1 MAPPLNIYV
10 IYTSEDTD
18 VMLSL
23 GQHLNQLKEFHTI
36 SIWQD
41 DPILQGQ
48 YWIPR
53 DETRLGETD
62 IFLLL
67 ISDAFMHSEFIHQLE
82 FKMVIDRYKEDKS
95 VVIPIIV
102 DNCPWDIDFSSEDYN
117 FNFNELEVLPSG
129 GKPIAEWKL
138 SDQILEKITAS
149 VGSVISSMEHDHK
162 QMKSENDSQ
171 ESSISGVGVE
181 NIDQEASVE
190 NGNKDDHG
198 DKESLRVAVKNH
210 LQEEAEVDRSNNK
223 RPHSA
228 EPEIETTGE
237 EVKISKDIPTSGVG
251 RKAYGT
257 IRNMNSRLK
266 KSLLLLASVILF
278 AFVGAWL
285 LMNNTASSHEETP
298 IFLDGENTKDEK
310 LIDVNDSVS
319 ADSTEIST
327 SIEEISL
334 SRLAVGDPYDG
345 GTIFSIDGDGKTGK
359 VAHHKDAGP
368 MPWKT
373 AMNIHLQL
381 GEGWRLPTLDEL
393 KLMRQTIGQG
403 TSNSGQFTR
412 ELYWSSTLYDDYQA
426 QLLRF
431 SDGNA
436 SYHYNMEN
444 EDRIFMVR
452 AVRDFSR

>member
-18 VMLSL
+18 VMLGL
-23 GQHLNQLKEFHTI
+23 VEHLNRLRELHDITI
-36 SIWQD
+36 WHD
-41 DPILQGQ
+41 DPINLGQ
-48 YWIPR
+48 YWIPKV
-53 DETRLGETD
+53 ETRLGETD
-62 IFLLL
+62 IFLLFV
-67 ISDAFMHSEFIHQLE
+67 SDAFMHSEFIHQLE
-82 FKMVIDRYKEDKS
+82 FKLVIDRYKEDKS

-102 DNCPWDIDFSSEDYN
+102 DNCPWDIDFRSEDYN

-138 SDQILEKITAS
+138 SDQILEKIAAS
-149 VGSVISSMEHDHK
+149 VGSVISSMKYDHI
-162 QMKSENDSQ
+162 QMKSENDSL
-171 ESSISGVGVE
+171 EGSRSGIGVE
-181 NIDQEASVE
+181 NSDQGASVE
-190 NGNKDDHG
+190 NGNRDEDE
-198 DKESLRVAVKNH
+198 DKESLRVAEKNH
-210 LQEEAEVDRSNNK
+210 RQEEAEVDRSNNK

-228 EPEIETTGE
+228 EPEIETTGK
-237 EVKISKDIPTSGVG
+237 EVKISKNIPTNGVD
-251 RKAYGT
+251 RKAYGP
-257 IRNMNSRLK
+257 IRNMNSGLK
-266 KSLLLLASVILF
+266 KGLLLLALVVLF
-278 AFVGAWL
+278 AFVGTWFL
-285 LMNNTASSHEETP
+285 KTTSASSQEETP
-298 IFLDGENTKDEK
+298 IFLNDENTKEEI
-310 LIDVNDSVS
+310 LIEVNDSVG
-319 ADSTEIST
+319 ADRIEIST
-327 SIEEISL
+327 SIEEIPL
-334 SRLAVGDPYDG
+334 SRLVVGDAYDG

-359 VAHHKDAGP
+359 VAHQEDAGP

-373 AMNIHLQL
+373 AVNIHLQL

-403 TSNSGQFTR
+403 GSNSAQFTR